1 MYKEFYEEDRE
12 WALGRIGGG
21 RGAGEERVGDGSF
34 NRVGIFSHASLC
46 TIFLLL
52 LFLYMDPFFPKLSH
66 LLLWLRFSF
75 FQFLASD
82 HTIFLRKT
90 SRVDHQTR
98 QDLHNSQSDPP
109 QIRQPYPSTTPDHP
123 QTQQTNQTTRTDRQH
138 HTRPPDQIIQ
148 ADNHPW
154 LLSFK
159 SAHHNQSLGMVH
171 VRCIPYGLGQG
182 GVYRALDE
190 PCKAYFPH
198 IFGLKFPDF
207 ISA

>member
-1 MYKEFYEEDRE
+1 MR
-12 WALGRIGGG
+12 RIGSGRSGEKEAEGG
-21 RGAGEERVGDGSF
+21 PEKKEWVMVVLTEWEFFLMLPCARF
-34 NRVGIFSHASLC
+34 FFSYFSC
-46 TIFLLL
+46 TWI
-52 LFLYMDPFFPKLSH
+52 PFFPNWAIY
-66 LLLWLRFSF
+66 WLRFSF

-123 QTQQTNQTTRTDRQH
+123 QTQQTNQTTRTDRHH